1 MNRAN
6 PLASKADNSKIG
18 RERSVNV
25 SGASVKNKVAVS
37 SRVEVNRAVVR
48 GAAVNRADDKAG
60 LLTQTKRREVI
71 PAALCV

>member
-25 SGASVKNKVAVS
+25 SSASVKNRVAAKGAAVKGAA
-37 SRVEVNRAVVR
+37 VKGANRAV
-48 GAAVNRADDKAG
+48 DKAG
-60 LLTQTKRREVI
+60 L
-71 PAALCV
+71 

>member
-25 SGASVKNKVAVS
+25 SSASVKNRVA
-37 SRVEVNRAVVR
+37 AK
-48 GAAVNRADDKAG
+48 GAAVNRAVKRVNRAVDKAG
-60 LLTQTKRREVI
+60 L
-71 PAALCV
+71 

>member
-25 SGASVKNKVAVS
+25 SSASVKN
-37 SRVEVNRAVVR
+37 RV
-48 GAAVNRADDKAG
+48 AVNRAAVSKAAVSKADDKTG
-60 LLTQTKRREVI
+60 SFEPTSGGR
-71 PAALCV
+71 